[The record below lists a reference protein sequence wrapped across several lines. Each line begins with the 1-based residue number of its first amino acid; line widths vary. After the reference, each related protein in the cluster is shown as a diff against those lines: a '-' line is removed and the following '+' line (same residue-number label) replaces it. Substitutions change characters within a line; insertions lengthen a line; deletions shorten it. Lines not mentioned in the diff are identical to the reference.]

1 VFVIENSCKYRLRL
15 GSKLSIPY
23 FSFCFKTVTPENN
36 MYNGLYK
43 LRTAMQVISFS
54 QARSQFKGVIDRV
67 VSDRDATLIHRRD
80 GENAVLLS
88 EASYNSMMETLY
100 LLASPANA
108 KRLMQS
114 VAQDRQ
120 GKARARKLLDA

>member
-1 VFVIENSCKYRLRL
+1 
-15 GSKLSIPY
+15 
-23 FSFCFKTVTPENN
+23 
-36 MYNGLYK
+36 
-43 LRTAMQVISFS
+43 MQVISFS

-67 VSDRDATLIHRRD
+67 VDDRDATLIHRRD
-80 GENAVLLS
+80 GENAVLMS

-100 LLASPANA
+100 LLSNPANA

-114 VAQDRQ
+114 IEDDRQ